1 MGLDRSTVESYL
13 ARIGTTWPK
22 SPDEHNL
29 RTIQERHILSVP
41 FENVDCF
48 LRRPLRLGEGAVEKI
63 VHRRRGGGCYELNS
77 ALGLLLES
85 LGYPVTIMAARVY
98 HGDILMPPMRHLVLR
113 VDTPTPHLVD
123 VGFGFGQDRNSLLPL
138 RLDERAP
145 QRDPFGTYQ
154 LADAPNG
161 DVDVL
166 REGKPL
172 YRIERHPR
180 AVEDFE
186 HTLWWFHTARESPM
200 LQALFCVLPTR
211 DGRASLK
218 NESFVLLRNGERIY
232 EQLEGVG
239 QVRKALSE
247 FFGIEVDAIPD
258 FMRGPEELGAAIA
271 AAVEERAGHAE

>member
-1 MGLDRSTVESYL
+1 M
-13 ARIGTTWPK
+13 ARIGTTRPTA
-22 SPDEHNL
+22 PDEHNL
-29 RTIQERHILSVP
+29 RTIQERHVLSVP

-63 VHRRRGGGCYELNS
+63 VHWRRGGGCYELNS

-98 HGDILMPPMRHLVLR
+98 HGDVLMPPMRHLVLR
-113 VDTPTPHLVD
+113 VDTPAPYLVD

-138 RLDERAP
+138 RFDDRTP
-145 QRDPFGTYQ
+145 QHDPFGTYQ

-180 AVEDFE
+180 AVGDFE

-200 LQALFCVLPTR
+200 LQALFCVLPSL
-211 DGRASLK
+211 DGRVSLK
-218 NESFVLLRNGERIY
+218 NDSFVLLKNGERNS
-232 EQLEGVG
+232 ERLEGVG

-258 FMRGPEELGAAIA
+258 FMRGPEELSAAMA
-271 AAVEERAGHAE
+271 AAVEESADHAE